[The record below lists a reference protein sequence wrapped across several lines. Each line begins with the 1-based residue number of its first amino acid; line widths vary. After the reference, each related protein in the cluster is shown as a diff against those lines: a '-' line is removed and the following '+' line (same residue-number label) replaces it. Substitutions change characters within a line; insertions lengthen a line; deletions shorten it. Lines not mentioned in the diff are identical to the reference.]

1 MLMPSVRSH
10 VLLEEKLLEVK
21 RNFTYWQ
28 ILFLNNFKQFWS
40 YSSFLFSNKFLFVLN
55 LGNQP
60 TWQVEVFAAEIHNI
74 WYLCSLSRLN
84 WLLLNLPPT
93 IASPTNLHIINT
105 FQVLDII
112 AQFQFG
118 ASSRFWQRFV
128 LMMRTFQR
136 GDGCRSVK
144 NSASNEIRA
153 KTQFPVGSDRCEDYC
168 KNQELDI

>member
-1 MLMPSVRSH
+1 MLAHSILKQLQT
-10 VLLEEKLLEVK
+10 VLKL
-21 RNFTYWQ
+21 F
-28 ILFLNNFKQFWS
+28 FS
-40 YSSFLFSNKFLFVLN
+40 YKYLFVLN
-55 LGNQP
+55 LRNQP

-93 IASPTNLHIINT
+93 IASPTNLHNINT

-118 ASSRFWQRFV
+118 ASSRFWPRFV

-136 GDGCRSVK
+136 GDGGRSVK

-168 KNQELDI
+168 KNQTWTFNIIIFIPSPQMLNHLY